1 MDEIKYEKISAPFRS
16 ESKRKILLL
25 LNKMITLLGYISY
38 PILVILVLIYQK
50 EQLLKVIMIPASGF
64 FILTFIRKGINR
76 KRPYETLN
84 IQPLIIKDKKGHS
97 MPSRHVFSMT
107 IIAVSWLM
115 ISPIIGSILLICSLM
130 MGMIRVVGGVHYPS
144 DVLVGFLC
152 ACLWG
157 LGYLL

>member
-16 ESKRKILLL
+16 ESKMKILLF

-38 PILVILVLIYQK
+38 PILIILVLIYQK
-50 EQLLKVIMIPASGF
+50 EQLLKVIMIPATGF
-64 FILTFIRKGINR
+64 FLLTLIRKGINR

-144 DVLVGFLC
+144 DVLVGFIS
-152 ACLWG
+152 ACLCG
-157 LGYLL
+157 LGYLI

>member
-38 PILVILVLIYQK
+38 PILVILVFIYQK
-50 EQLLKVIMIPASGF
+50 EQLLKVIMIPAAGF

-84 IQPLIIKDKKGHS
+84 IKPLIIKDKKGHS

-107 IIAVSWLM
+107 IIAVSWL
-115 ISPIIGSILLICSLM
+115 IVSPIVGIILLICSLI
-130 MGMIRVVGGVHYPS
+130 MGMIRVIGGVHYPS
-144 DVLVGFLC
+144 DVLVGFIS

-157 LGYLL
+157 LWYLL

>member
-38 PILVILVLIYQK
+38 PILVILVLVYQK
-50 EQLLKVIMIPASGF
+50 EQFLKVIMIPASGF
-64 FILTFIRKGINR
+64 CILTFIRKGINR

-157 LGYLL
+157 FWYLI

>member
-25 LNKMITLLGYISY
+25 LNKTITLLGYISY

-50 EQLLKVIMIPASGF
+50 EQFLKVIMIPASGF
-64 FILTFIRKGINR
+64 IILTFIRKGINR

>member
-16 ESKRKILLL
+16 ESKRKIILL

-50 EQLLKVIMIPASGF
+50 EQFLKVIMIPASGF
-64 FILTFIRKGINR
+64 FILTFIRNGINR